1 MSKEHVIEAQL
12 PGIFYRR
19 PSPDAEP
26 FAKEGDHVEEGAA
39 IGLIELMKSYH
50 EVVASATG
58 TVSKFLAKNEAEV
71 EVGTNLAIITPE

>member
-1 MSKEHVIEAQL
+1 MSEKHSVEAQL

-26 FAKEGDHVEEGAA
+26 FIQEGDTVEQGAA

-50 EVVASATG
+50 EVVAPVGGKLARF
-58 TVSKFLAKNEAEV
+58 TVENEAEV
-71 EVGTNLAIITPE
+71 DVGTEIAVIES

>member
-1 MSKEHVIEAQL
+1 MSEKHSVEAQL

-26 FAKEGDHVEEGAA
+26 FVNEGDTVEEGAA

-50 EVVASATG
+50 EVVAPVGGRLLSFA
-58 TVSKFLAKNEAEV
+58 VENEAEV
-71 EVGTNLAIITPE
+71 DVGTEIAVIES

>member
-1 MSKEHVIEAQL
+1 MSEKLSVEAQL

-26 FAKEGDHVEEGAA
+26 FVNEGDTVEEGAP

-50 EVVASATG
+50 EVPAPAAG
-58 TVSKFLAKNEAEV
+58 TVIRFAVENEAEV
-71 EVGTNLAIITPE
+71 DVGTEIAIIES